1 MIANAEKEGWHY
13 FTVKQISVL
22 LSRTTSKHDDDFNC
36 LNCLHSFRTE
46 NKLKSQEKVCKN
58 KNFCGIVM
66 LLENNNILEFNSYM
80 NSDKMPYIIY
90 ADIESSIKKKGGCP
104 NNPKKSLTT
113 KIAEHIPC
121 GYSMPTILAFDHLE
135 IKHTSSYKK
144 DCMKKFHEYLREQAK
159 IMNDFEKKKC
169 YR

>member
-1 MIANAEKEGWHY
+1 MIANEEKEGWHY
-13 FTVKQISVL
+13 FTVKQLSVL
-22 LSRTTSKHDDDFNC
+22 LSRTTSKHDDFNC
-36 LNCLHSFRTE
+36 LNGLHSFRTE

-66 LLENNNILEFNSYM
+66 LSENNNILEFNSYM

-90 ADIESSIKKKGGCP
+90 ADIESSIKKIGGCK
-104 NNPKKSLTT
+104 NNP
-113 KIAEHIPC
+113 I
-121 GYSMPTILAFDHLE
+121 E
-135 IKHTSSYKK
+135 IKHTYSYGK

-169 YR
+169 YC